1 MGEAECGRK
10 LGQVSTL
17 MQHIPFLHQ
26 SPTNIFITGTR
37 CHPPPS
43 TMGKGGLGWTQS
55 ELGAIR
61 PHMELGAEGWSPF
74 WPLPPILWAA
84 LAAWDDRDLVRPK
97 FPAPHTSS
105 RG

>member
-26 SPTNIFITGTR
+26 SPTNIFITSTS

-61 PHMELGAEGWSPF
+61 PHMELGAEGW
-74 WPLPPILWAA
+74 LEPIL
-84 LAAWDDRDLVRPK
+84 
-97 FPAPHTSS
+97 APYLPFSGPLWLLGTIET
-105 RG
+105 